1 MSTHSASLHVV
12 GGAVLVLDMLLSPDR
27 TGPWKATSMDMVM
40 LSAHSIDGKERTEE
54 DMRALLQNAGLT
66 RIMCKNLEGNPYYD
80 VTMGHK
86 S

>member
-1 MSTHSASLHVV
+1 MHTHSASLHVV

-27 TGPWKATSMDMVM
+27 TGPLKATSMDMM
-40 LSAHSIDGKERTEE
+40 MMSTSDAKERTEE
-54 DMRALLQNAGLT
+54 DMRALLQNAGFT

-86 S
+86 